1 MIYLAAL
8 IAAVVCMMLIGVLLL
23 SRHEREEFPPLRF
36 LIRRTF
42 PKLEFH
48 DRNRRVTLNCGVLL
62 FVFASGAFITF
73 ALALLEKRF

>member
-1 MIYLAAL
+1 VIYLAVL
-8 IAAVVCMMLIGVLLL
+8 IAAVVCLLLVGVLLL

-48 DRNRRVTLNCGVLL
+48 DRNRRVSVISGVLL
-62 FVFASGAFITF
+62 FVFASGAFIAI